1 MINTENIN
9 YPVPKQEY
17 KVLVRCFTF
26 NQSKYIED
34 ALNGFA
40 MQKTNFPFV
49 CLVMDD
55 ASTDGE
61 QVVIKEWMDREC
73 DMSRAETIDIPTS
86 NVIIVPHKTNTSCTF
101 AFYFL
106 KQNLF
111 KAKEEKMKHV
121 IPWREQ
127 CEYEALC
134 EGDDYWIDPLKLQ
147 KQVDFLDEN
156 PEYGLVH
163 THFDHYYQTTGKN
176 EHIKK
181 IMIEDETTNS
191 LLKRNTIA
199 TLTTCFRCDLYKRI
213 PKDYM
218 SQGFLMGDYP
228 MWIEFSLISKIKCI
242 PDITSVYRI
251 LENSASHH
259 SDIHKQLLFTIDSIR
274 IRKFYAE
281 KYHKD
286 ELLEQI
292 NQDWMYWNSM
302 LLAIQKERFSS
313 IKLYIKSSQK
323 SFRDFM
329 RYLNYLLLK

>member
-26 NQSKYIED
+26 NQSKYVED

-147 KQVDFLDEN
+147 KQVDFLDKN
-156 PEYGLVH
+156 PEYGLVWSKVRVLDQRGE
-163 THFDHYYQTTGKN
+163 FCGCIGKKAVVFN
-176 EHIKK
+176 
-181 IMIEDETTNS
+181 D
-191 LLKRNTIA
+191 LLKDNPINTLS
-199 TLTTCFRCDLYKRI
+199 TMFRGCALNGYSELVSGQKW
-213 PKDYM
+213 
-218 SQGFLMGDYP
+218 LMGDYP
-228 MWIEFSLISKIKCI
+228 MWLYISLKYKIRFMN
-242 PDITSVYRI
+242 DIMGVYRVF
-251 LENSASHH
+251 EKSASHNP
-259 SDIHKQLLFTIDSIR
+259 SYIKQLEFLNSYYDIKFFYMKLVGLDVKKANVMNKMHYDLFVVSYNC
-274 IRKFYAE
+274 KAF
-281 KYHKD
+281 
-286 ELLEQI
+286 LEAVSYYKKI
-292 NQDWMYWNSM
+292 
-302 LLAIQKERFSS
+302 RFSFYKCKAFFKYF
-313 IKLYIKSSQK
+313 IIRNKQ
-323 SFRDFM
+323 
-329 RYLNYLLLK
+329 

>member
-1 MINTENIN
+1 MIDTENIT
-9 YPVPKQEY
+9 YPVPIQEY

-26 NQSKYIED
+26 NQSEYIED

-40 MQKTNFPFV
+40 MQQTNFPFV
-49 CLVMDD
+49 CLIMDD

-61 QVVIKEWMDREC
+61 QEVIKNWMEC
-73 DMSRAETIDIPTS
+73 NCDTCKAELIDISTS
-86 NVIIVPHKTNTSCTF
+86 AVVIVPHKNNPSCTF
-101 AFYFL
+101 AFYLL
-106 KQNLF
+106 KKNLYR
-111 KAKEEKMKHV
+111 AKEEKMKH
-121 IPWREQ
+121 ITPWREK
-127 CEYEALC
+127 CKYEALC
-134 EGDDYWIDPLKLQ
+134 EGDDYWIDTLKLQ

-163 THFDHYYQTTGKN
+163 THFDCYYQTEGRI
-176 EHIKK
+176 EHLKK

-199 TLTTCFRCDLYKRI
+199 TLTTCFRCDLYNRI
-213 PKDYM
+213 PNDYL

-228 MWIEFSLISKIKCI
+228 MWIELSSITKIKRI
-242 PDITSVYRI
+242 PEVTSVYRI

-259 SDIHKQLLFTIDSIR
+259 SDIQKQLLFTIDSIR

-302 LLAIQKERFSS
+302 LLAIQREKFSS
-313 IKLYIKSSQK
+313 IKLYFKSK
-323 SFRDFM
+323 KTSFRDFM